1 MLRLLTAAI
10 GLALVVGFAN
20 ANEPRQEKKEKA
32 KKGWLGVSIQD
43 VTEKIAKKNN
53 LSAEEGAYI
62 NDVVDNSPADSAGL
76 KEGDVIVK
84 FADRDIYD
92 SDDLVRTVS
101 RISPGTRAT
110 VTFLRGGERKS
121 LTVVV
126 GKEKTRR
133 MVGFGVGSLPRLSF
147 FGGNTLGMRLS
158 NLNEQ
163 LGEYFG
169 APDKHGVLVE
179 EVDDESAAA
188 KAGFKA
194 GDVITRAGKRSVEDV
209 EDVNKEL
216 RKHDE
221 GDKVEFEI
229 LRKGTKKTLTAEI
242 EEEEEGQHFNVAPKM
257 RMNIHP
263 NIQIFRSPR
272 HSSQFEFD
280 FDNDAPWREVQR
292 FKIDGER
299 IREEIQKNKRSLEGN
314 LRRMIRIAPHPNE
327 L

>member
-10 GLALVVGFAN
+10 GVVMVSGFAF
-20 ANEPRQEKKEKA
+20 ANEPQPQKKEKP

-43 VTEKIAKKNN
+43 VTEKIAKKNK

-62 NDVVDNSPADSAGL
+62 NDVVDDSPADSAGL

-84 FADRDIYD
+84 FADRDVYD

-101 RISPGTRAT
+101 KTVPGTKAS
-110 VTFLRGGERKS
+110 VTFIRGGEKKS

-126 GKEKTRR
+126 GKEKVRR
-133 MVGFGVGSLPRLSF
+133 MTGVGVGNLSRLSF

-163 LGEYFG
+163 LAEYFG

-179 EVDDESAAA
+179 EVDEESAAA

-194 GDVITRAGKRSVEDV
+194 GDVITRAGKRNVEEV

-229 LRKGTKKTLTAEI
+229 LRKGTKKTLTAEV
-242 EEEEEGQHFNVAPKM
+242 EEEESGELFHVTPKM
-257 RMNIHP
+257 RMNAHP
-263 NIQIFRSPR
+263 NIQLFRSPR
-272 HSSQFEFD
+272 PSGLEFN
-280 FDNDAPWREVQR
+280 FNDEAPWREAQR
-292 FKIDGER
+292 FKVDADR
-299 IREEIQKNKRSLEGN
+299 IRDEMMKNRRSLEQN
-314 LRRMIRIAPHPNE
+314 LRRAIRIAPHSNE